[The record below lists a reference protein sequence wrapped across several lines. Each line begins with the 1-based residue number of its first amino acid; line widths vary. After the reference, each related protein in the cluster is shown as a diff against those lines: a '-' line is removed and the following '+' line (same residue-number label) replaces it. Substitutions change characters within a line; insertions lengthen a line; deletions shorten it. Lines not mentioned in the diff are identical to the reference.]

1 MSYLKKFKKLLP
13 GMLLGVCCSAYA
25 AADDLIP
32 QLLQQGLQ
40 HYANKKYTAAADYL
54 GQVVDMDAGQTQA
67 RYYLVYSLSLSGD
80 NEQALK
86 HAMVLANQNPKE
98 QQYKTLVNQLKA
110 EIGRQTAVKQK
121 TQPAAGSGKIQKEVM
136 LGGYQSLDKKSNS
149 VLEKPKEDYAPRDIT
164 PPKPLTEL
172 QKAVRKIDE
181 EQFDEAEKML
191 KEIVK
196 KEPKNAEALYNLG
209 VIEFGRYNY
218 KEAIDHFKKATE
230 ADSKHFASYSNM
242 ADCYGNINDYVNA
255 EKAYKKATE
264 IKFDEFALVN
274 LADTEIK
281 LGKLKEAEEIFEKVL
296 AKTPNSPEASVGL
309 AQIRVAQGRLT
320 EAMDMVNA
328 AIKAGATGE
337 ANYVKALILIANKM
351 YSEANEEIG
360 RALVANSGSQ
370 KYILARATAFIRSMD
385 FSRGLDDANAV
396 LAANPESVEARLL
409 IAEGFLATSADSEA
423 EAQLDEIDKRG
434 KFGEAYRLRGQLAK
448 KRGNT
453 EDAKNFY
460 AKYFEME
467 GSKPACAY
475 EYAEF
480 LQTVNENSMAI
491 DTCNAIIK
499 AFPDTIYAE
508 ESKELLKS
516 LSDTEEAPSM
526 TTDSSDEGQAPA
538 KNKYRPGNTKF

>member
-1 MSYLKKFKKLLP
+1 MSYLKRFKKLIP

-25 AADDLIP
+25 ANDLIP

-40 HYANKKYTAAADYL
+40 HYSNKKYAAAADYL
-54 GQVVDMDAGQTQA
+54 GQVVDMDGSQTQA

-86 HAMVLANQNPKE
+86 HAQILASQNPNE
-98 QQYKTLVNQLKA
+98 QQYKTLVNQLNA
-110 EIGRQTAVKQK
+110 EISRQNAAIQK
-121 TQPAAGSGKIQKEVM
+121 AKAATGAGKVQKEVM
-136 LGGYQSLDKKSNS
+136 LGGYQSLDKNSNN
-149 VLEKPKEDYAPRDIT
+149 VMTKPKEDYTPRDIT

-218 KEAIDHFKKATE
+218 EAAIGYFKKATD
-230 ADSKHFASYSNM
+230 ADPKHFASFSNM
-242 ADCYGNINDYVNA
+242 ADSYSNISDYVNA

-264 IKFDEFALVN
+264 IKYDEFALVN

-281 LGKLKEAEEIFEKVL
+281 LGKLKEAESIYEKVL
-296 AKTPNSPEASVGL
+296 AKSPNSSEASVGL
-309 AQIRVAQGRLT
+309 AQIRVAQGRLN
-320 EAMDMVNA
+320 EAMDMVNT
-328 AIKAGATGE
+328 AIKGGATGE

-351 YSEANEEIG
+351 YSEANEEIAK
-360 RALVANSGSQ
+360 ALSVNGGSQ

-396 LAANPESVEARLL
+396 LAANPDSVEARLL

-423 EAQLDEIDKRG
+423 EAQLDEVDKKG
-434 KFGEAYRLRGQLAK
+434 KYGQAYRLRGQLAK
-448 KRGNT
+448 KRGNAD
-453 EDAKNFY
+453 EAKNMY
-460 AKYFEME
+460 AKFFEME

-508 ESKELLKS
+508 NSKELLKS

-526 TTDSSDEGQAPA
+526 EGDSADTADSSA
-538 KNKYRPGNTKF
+538 KSKYRPGSTKF

>member
-54 GQVVDMDAGQTQA
+54 GQVVDMDASQTQA

-86 HAMVLANQNPKE
+86 HAMVLANQNPKD

-110 EIGRQTAVKQK
+110 EIGRQAVVKQK
-121 TQPAAGSGKIQKEVM
+121 TQAVAGSGKVQKEVM

-149 VLEKPKEDYAPRDIT
+149 VLEKPKEDYTPRDIT

-191 KEIVK
+191 KDIVK

-218 KEAIDHFKKATE
+218 KEAIDYFKKATE
-230 ADSKHFASYSNM
+230 VEPKHFASYSNM
-242 ADCYGNINDYVNA
+242 ADCYGNINDYANA

-274 LADTEIK
+274 LAETEIK
-281 LGKLKEAEEIFEKVL
+281 LGKLKEAEDLFEKVL
-296 AKTPNSPEASVGL
+296 AKTPNSSEASVGL
-309 AQIRVAQGRLT
+309 AHIRVDQGRLN

-328 AIKAGATGE
+328 AIKAGASGE
-337 ANYVKALILIANKM
+337 ANYVKALILMANKM
-351 YSEANEEIG
+351 YAEANEEITK
-360 RALVANSGSQ
+360 ALSINPGNS
-370 KYILARATAFIRSMD
+370 KYILGRAAAFIRSMD

-396 LAANPESVEARLL
+396 LAANPDSIEARLI

-423 EAQLDEIDKRG
+423 EAQLDEIDKKG
-434 KFGEAYRLRGQLAK
+434 NYGEAFKLRGLLAK
-448 KRGNT
+448 KRGLT
-453 EDAKNFY
+453 EDSKNFF
-460 AKYFEME
+460 AKYFELE

-480 LQTVNENSMAI
+480 LQSVDEKSMAI

-508 ESKELLKS
+508 NSKELLKS
-516 LSDTEEAPSM
+516 LSGTEEAPSIAN
-526 TTDSSDEGQAPA
+526 DSSEDNQASG